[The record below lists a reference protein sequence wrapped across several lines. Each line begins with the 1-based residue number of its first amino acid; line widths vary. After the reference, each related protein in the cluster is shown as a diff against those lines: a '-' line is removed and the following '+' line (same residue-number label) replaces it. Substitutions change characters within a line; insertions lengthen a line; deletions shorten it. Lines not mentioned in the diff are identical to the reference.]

1 MRIVDVVTPFGE
13 RRRCGGR
20 FQRNHSMSIQQEV
33 RKFLMRRRFLW
44 LHWALSDDGRVETC
58 IANATPLTPSRLPE
72 AHQCDETKMPATKV
86 LLHLASIAAML
97 AASAP
102 FEAFA
107 QVATPQTQAAKPSGA
122 TNSSLKAWIEN
133 DLTIFED
140 RKKAFKLFFRR
151 TPVRF
156 ALLPNHHPVAD
167 EAFQLAGTLAKGAG
181 LSHEATTRDPNLV
194 VIIDTPVNEGD
205 KPNRELWRKYGLPD
219 DALKIVS
226 ERGGWSSG
234 CGNYSFRDADGNIS
248 MSVVLA
254 DSTFSE
260 AVIRACVVEGTI
272 ASFGL
277 RQGHKSMIRIEDG
290 YLQYVL
296 LVRALRTCD
305 SKPEFQSSQSKE
317 KDELKNRYTNCVL
330 DYFAR

>member
-1 MRIVDVVTPFGE
+1 MTKA
-13 RRRCGGR
+13 
-20 FQRNHSMSIQQEV
+20 H
-33 RKFLMRRRFLW
+33 
-44 LHWALSDDGRVETC
+44 LS
-58 IANATPLTPSRLPE
+58 
-72 AHQCDETKMPATKV
+72 
-86 LLHLASIAAML
+86 LASIAILL
-97 AASAP
+97 AANTP
-102 FEAFA
+102 LGAFA
-107 QVATPQTQAAKPSGA
+107 QVATTQTQAAKPSGA
-122 TNSSLKAWIEN
+122 TNSSLRAWIEN

-140 RKKAFKLFFRR
+140 RNKTLKLFLRR
-151 TPVRF
+151 APVRF
-156 ALLPNHHPVAD
+156 VLLPNHHPVAD

-194 VIIDTPVNEGD
+194 VIIDTPVNDGD
-205 KPNRELWRKYGLPD
+205 KPNRVLWRNYGLPD

-248 MSVVLA
+248 MSIILA

-260 AVIRACVVEGTI
+260 GVIRACVVEGII

-305 SKPEFQSSQSKE
+305 SKPEFQSSQE
-317 KDELKNRYTNCVL
+317 KDELKTRYTNCVL